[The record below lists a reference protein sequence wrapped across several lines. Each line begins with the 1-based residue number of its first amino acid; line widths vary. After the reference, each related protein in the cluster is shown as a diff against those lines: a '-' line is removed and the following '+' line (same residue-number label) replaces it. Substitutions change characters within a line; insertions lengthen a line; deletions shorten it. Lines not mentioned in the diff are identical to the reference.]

1 MKKTAMFK
9 RDVQNI
15 RMEIVDAIVEH
26 LNKSGSTVVKL
37 NRPIFLETDDYPDA
51 LNDYINSDHA
61 TIERVTE
68 GGWMYQWSDE
78 PNQVIPFRTL
88 TTDVLIALLQNMEE
102 SLFTVEEP
110 A

>member
-1 MKKTAMFK
+1 MKKSAMFK
-9 RDVQNI
+9 KDVQNI
-15 RMEIVDAIVEH
+15 RIEIVDAIVEH

-37 NRPIFLETDDYPDA
+37 NRPIFLESEDFPVA
-51 LNDYINSDHA
+51 LNDYINSDSA
-61 TIERVTE
+61 KIERVTE

-88 TTDVLIALLQNMEE
+88 TTDALIALLQNMEE